1 MTDINATSSDPGH
14 GPAMDDALWKKYD
27 RPVPRYTSYP
37 TAPHFTGAVDEA
49 TYRGW
54 LAALPADT
62 PLSLYLHVPYC
73 RTLCWYCGCSTRATT
88 SHRPVANYAALLET
102 EIATLASALERRRSI
117 THLHWGGGTPTI
129 LREEEI
135 TRLMDGIARHFDI
148 AADAELAIEIDPR
161 TITPAYARTLAA
173 TGINRVSLG
182 VQDFDPRVQQAIN
195 RVQPFEV
202 TARAVDAFR
211 AAGIDAVNFDL
222 MYGLPHQSVEG
233 AVRSAELA
241 ASLSPSRVALFGYA
255 HVPWMRAHQRLI
267 RDEDLPDARTRFLQ
281 AQGAGEKL
289 VEQGYRRIGLDH
301 FAHETDSLYRQT
313 EDGSLSRNF
322 QGYTTDTA
330 PALIGLGA
338 SAIGEL
344 PQGFAQNTADVAA
357 YGKAVREGHLPV
369 TRGIARSDEDRL
381 RWQVI
386 ERLMCTLE
394 ADLEA
399 VLAEH
404 GRAADHLDRCLPAL
418 AELEEDGLLERNG
431 RRLRVTEAGR
441 PFVRL
446 AAAAFDEYLDR
457 GAGRHSRAV

>member
-1 MTDINATSSDPGH
+1 MTDINAARSDPGH

-37 TAPHFTGAVDEA
+37 TAPHFTDAVDEGV
-49 TYRGW
+49 YRAW
-54 LAALPADT
+54 LAGLPADM

-88 SHRPVANYAALLET
+88 SHRPVASYAALLES
-102 EIATLASALERRRSI
+102 EIASLATALGGRRRI

-135 TRLMDGIARHFDI
+135 TRLMEAIGRHFDI
-148 AADAELAIEIDPR
+148 AADGELAVEIDPR
-161 TITPAYARTLAA
+161 TITPSYARTLAA
-173 TGINRVSLG
+173 LGINRVSLG
-182 VQDFDPRVQQAIN
+182 VQDFDPRVQKAIN
-195 RVQPFEV
+195 RVQPFET

-211 AAGIDAVNFDL
+211 TAGVAAVNFDL

-233 AVRSAELA
+233 AVQSAELA

-281 AQGAGEKL
+281 VQGAGEKL
-289 VEQGYRRIGLDH
+289 VEKGYRRVGLDH
-301 FAHETDSLYRQT
+301 FAHETDSMYRQT
-313 EDGSLSRNF
+313 EEGSLSRNF

-357 YGKAVREGHLPV
+357 YGKAVREGRLPV
-369 TRGIARSDEDRL
+369 TRGILRNNEDRL

-394 ADLEA
+394 VDLEA
-399 VLAEH
+399 ILADH
-404 GRAADHLDRCLPAL
+404 GRAADHLDSCLPAL
-418 AELEEDGLLERNG
+418 NELQQDGLVERAG
-431 RRLRVTEAGR
+431 RHIRVTEAGR

-457 GAGRHSRAV
+457 GPGRHSRAV